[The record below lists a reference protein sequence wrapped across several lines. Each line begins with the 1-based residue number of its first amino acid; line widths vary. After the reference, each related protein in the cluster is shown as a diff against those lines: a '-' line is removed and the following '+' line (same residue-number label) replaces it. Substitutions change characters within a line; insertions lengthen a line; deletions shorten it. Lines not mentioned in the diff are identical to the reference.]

1 MFKKK
6 IIGIVLASSFLISS
20 VHAGP
25 FILAGTDADDHG
37 STSGGANIDGWF
49 FMQRALENLS
59 TSSSLSNGFKTVAN
73 LGSSGKAS
81 NAASSAFNSSSLPG
95 SGWNFAN
102 IDGDAAITDFFNG
115 SGAININNTG
125 IIMMD
130 SGSNVTGGSSTSERG
145 IFTTNAVKIDN
156 FLGAGGGLF
165 SQSNGYDWV
174 TSLLPTLN
182 IISGGGSGISLTAAG
197 NAAFP
202 GLVDSDLSAGPRH
215 NRFGNTGSIPVLAV
229 DNNGTAVII
238 GSAGGS
244 VTNPDPDPIPVPAPA
259 TLALLGIGLIG
270 IASTLR
276 RKNFNMQ

>member
-1 MFKKK
+1 MFKKN
-6 IIGIVLASSFLISS
+6 IIGILLASSMLISNA
-20 VHAGP
+20 HAGP

-37 STSGGANIDGWF
+37 FASGGANIDGWF

-59 TSSSLSNGFKTVAN
+59 TASSLTNGFKTVVN
-73 LGSSGKAS
+73 LGSSSTAL
-81 NAASSAFNSSSLPG
+81 NAATSAFNLSSLAG
-95 SGWNFAN
+95 SGWNFVN
-102 IDGDAAITDFFNG
+102 IDGTAAITDYFNG
-115 SGAININNTG
+115 VGAININNTG

-130 SGSNVTGGSSTSERG
+130 SGNNVTGGSSTSERA
-145 IFTTNAVKIDN
+145 IFTTNAVTIDN
-156 FLGAGGGLF
+156 FLGTGGGLF

-174 TSLLPTLN
+174 TALLPTLN

-229 DNNGTAVII
+229 DNSDIAVII

-244 VTNPDPDPIPVPAPA
+244 VTNPDPDPTPVPVPA

-270 IASTLR
+270 MAGTLR
-276 RKNFNMQ
+276 RKNFIKQ